1 MEGVKEA
8 MLIGIL
14 TIVSFIMVKVFAS
27 SNIYGSGAS
36 AAYNASNAT
45 SGEMILH
52 DFLPLIVVFAGI
64 LGVVLAVFA
73 GLHRAGK

>member
-1 MEGVKEA
+1 MEGVKDA

-14 TIVSFIMVKVFAS
+14 TIVAFIIVKVFAS
-27 SNIYGSGAS
+27 SNLYGDGANAS
-36 AAYNASNAT
+36 YNASTAT

-64 LGVVLAVFA
+64 LGVVLSVFA
-73 GLHRAGK
+73 GIRHAGK